1 MAGHII
7 VVGSLNMDLVVR
19 SPRHPLPG
27 ETLLGGDFRTFPG
40 GKGANQAVAAA
51 RVGGIVSMVGRVG
64 SDDFGA
70 ALLQN
75 LATNGVNATHVR
87 RDAEA
92 ATGVALITVGADGQN
107 TIVVAPG
114 ANGRLVPGDVAAAQ
128 ELFGDGDVLLLQLEI
143 PLPAVNRAIEEA
155 HRRDTRVVLNPAPA
169 QPLDAAL
176 LKQVD
181 VLVPN
186 QSELGLLTGMAVESI
201 EDITAAAQ
209 ALRAQGVKN
218 IIVTLGGE
226 GVVVVDE
233 MNVSQLPPY
242 KVEVVDTTAAGDAFV
257 GAFAVAL
264 GRGSGLVEAARW
276 GNAAG
281 ALAVTK
287 AGAQPSL
294 PSRAELEQ
302 LLARNGAG

>member
-27 ETLLGGDFRTFPG
+27 ETLLGSDFHTFPG

-51 RVGGIVSMVGRVG
+51 RVGGIVAMVGRVG
-64 SDDFGA
+64 SDDFGV

-75 LATNGVNATHVR
+75 LAANGVDTVHVR
-87 RDAEA
+87 RDEEA
-92 ATGVALITVGADGQN
+92 ATGVALITVAANGQN

-114 ANGRLVPGDVAAAQ
+114 ANGSVVANDVAAARA
-128 ELFGDGDVLLLQLEI
+128 LFGDGDVLLLQLEI
-143 PLPAVNRAIEEA
+143 PVPAVARAVDEA
-155 HRRDTRVVLNPAPA
+155 RKRGTRVVLNPAPA

-176 LKQVD
+176 LKHVD

-186 QSELGLLTGMAVESI
+186 QSELGLLTGMAVESVD
-201 EDITAAAQ
+201 EVTAAAQ
-209 ALRAQGVKN
+209 ALRAMGVKN
-218 IIVTLGGE
+218 VIVTLGSE
-226 GVVVVDE
+226 GVLVLDE
-233 MNVSQLPPY
+233 TNTSLLPPY
-242 KVEVVDTTAAGDAFV
+242 AVEVVDTTAAGDAFV

-264 GRGSGLVEAARW
+264 GRGATLVEAARW

-302 LLARNGAG
+302 MLARASA